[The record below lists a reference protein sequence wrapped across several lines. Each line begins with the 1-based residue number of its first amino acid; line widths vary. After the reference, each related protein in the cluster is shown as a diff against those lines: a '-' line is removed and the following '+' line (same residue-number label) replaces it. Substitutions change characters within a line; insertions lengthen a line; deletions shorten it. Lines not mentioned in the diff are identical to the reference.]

1 MPGLRSACKWCW
13 TMYEVGVARSF
24 HAAHQ
29 LDESQ
34 SAGEHHEH
42 DYRVEA
48 IVRGDALEAN
58 GMLLDLD
65 ALGAG
70 MDKCL
75 DELESVE
82 LGALEAFEHENTTV
96 ENVAEHI
103 WNHVRQL
110 IDPPP
115 QLTSMRVTVHESF
128 DAWASVDKSFQR

>member
-1 MPGLRSACKWCW
+1 
-13 TMYEVGVARSF
+13 MYEVGVARSF

-29 LDESQ
+29 LEESP
-34 SAGEHHEH
+34 SAADHHEH

-48 IVRGDALEAN
+48 IVRGGVLAAN

-65 ALGAG
+65 ALGAAVG
-70 MDKCL
+70 ECL

-82 LGALEAFEHENTTV
+82 LESLETFDHENTTV

-103 WNHVRQL
+103 WNHVREL

-115 QLTSMRVTVHESF
+115 LLTSMRVTVHESS
-128 DAWASVDKSFQR
+128 DAWASVDQPLDG

>member
-1 MPGLRSACKWCW
+1 
-13 TMYEVGVARSF
+13 MYEVGVARSF

-29 LDESQ
+29 LEESP
-34 SAGEHHEH
+34 SAADHHEH

-48 IVRGDALEAN
+48 IVRGGVLTAN

-65 ALGAG
+65 ALGAAVG
-70 MDKCL
+70 ECL

-82 LGALEAFEHENTTV
+82 LESLETFDHENTTV

-103 WNHVRQL
+103 WNHVREL

-115 QLTSMRVTVHESF
+115 LLTSMRVTVHESS
-128 DAWASVDKSFQR
+128 DAWASVDQPLEG

>member
-1 MPGLRSACKWCW
+1 
-13 TMYEVGVARSF
+13 MYEVGVARSF

-29 LDESQ
+29 LEESP
-34 SAGEHHEH
+34 SAGDQHEH

-48 IVRGDALEAN
+48 IVRGDVLQAN

-65 ALGAG
+65 ALGAAVG
-70 MDKCL
+70 ECL

-82 LGALEAFEHENTTV
+82 LESLEAFDHETTTV

-103 WNHVRQL
+103 WNHVREL

-115 QLTSMRVTVHESF
+115 QLKSMRVNVHESA
-128 DAWASVDKSFQR
+128 DAWASVDQSLRS

>member
-1 MPGLRSACKWCW
+1 
-13 TMYEVGVARSF
+13 MYEVGVARSF

-29 LDESQ
+29 LEES
-34 SAGEHHEH
+34 STAGDHHQH

-48 IVRGDALEAN
+48 IVRGDVLEAN

-65 ALGAG
+65 ALGAAVG
-70 MDKCL
+70 KCL

-82 LGALEAFEHENTTV
+82 LESLETFEHESTTV

-103 WNHVRQL
+103 WNHVRDL

-115 QLTSMRVTVHESF
+115 QLTSMRITVHESG
-128 DAWASVDKSFQR
+128 DAWASVDQPLQG